1 MHSLASRDNYF
12 VSFWRIRS
20 EAFSLEA
27 GSPAR
32 PVRGASPFIV
42 RHLDEQFLLRSGCVR
57 APRNLITSCGDRIAL
72 TKSSKGGVKARAQ
85 RENRRRQSPSS
96 WTTFSLQPLL
106 SVSSSF
112 SPSFRATVSS
122 PESHSLS
129 SQFPVFVRVASETGS
144 GRKGKLNF
152 PRIIKNRVLLRDA
165 EWTEMKFAFPLERDA
180 ASLAAFFRRNYSP
193 LNSGFNAA
201 KDFVAAERIAPANGT
216 LCRNLVDE
224 HSLRRVDRTA

>member
-106 SVSSSF
+106 SVFFVF
-112 SPSFRATVSS
+112 SIIPCDRFI
-122 PESHSLS
+122 P
-129 SQFPVFVRVASETGS
+129 RVALSLLAIPCF
-144 GRKGKLNF
+144 R
-152 PRIIKNRVLLRDA
+152 PRG
-165 EWTEMKFAFPLERDA
+165 ERD
-180 ASLAAFFRRNYSP
+180 R
-193 LNSGFNAA
+193 
-201 KDFVAAERIAPANGT
+201 EREKRETQFSTDNKKQSIT
-216 LCRNLVDE
+216 
-224 HSLRRVDRTA
+224 